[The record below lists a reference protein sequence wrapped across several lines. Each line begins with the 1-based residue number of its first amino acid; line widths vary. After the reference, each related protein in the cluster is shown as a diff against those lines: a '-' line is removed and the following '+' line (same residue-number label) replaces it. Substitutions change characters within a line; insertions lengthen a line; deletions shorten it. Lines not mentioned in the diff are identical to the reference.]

1 MYEFLTTPLFK
12 FVLYPLFGAGL
23 GIAIKYVT
31 RNDQYARFKADDLA
45 VGLDLVK
52 SACLTFLVI
61 TSDRAA
67 ALMTS
72 NGELAQAIATN
83 DQARAVELIA
93 KNQSLSEQV
102 ANAGWLIAIML
113 LALWSLSTLV
123 RKAGWKDGGNE
134 LEVGLGIA
142 VPLVIGILS
151 LVVVM
156 AKATL

>member
-1 MYEFLTTPLFK
+1 M
-12 FVLYPLFGAGL
+12 
-23 GIAIKYVT
+23 
-31 RNDQYARFKADDLA
+31 A